1 MGPQLPSRGRGPPT
15 IAGTVPIMVH
25 ARAMQLALPKFQF
38 RFMAAMGNVIFPA
51 NFHPVGSQRA
61 GEGLVDRAL
70 ERRRWKTPGEGG
82 RWLVIGGSGGFG
94 SAARAVLGGT
104 LGAHTL
110 NVSFDGQ
117 PQPESR
123 NKIRKIGSP
132 GFHRNLGIE
141 RRLRGLDLRALSHNA
156 DAFAPETIQAAIA
169 AIKEELGG
177 PLDGVVWALAAPRA
191 TDPRTGK
198 AVTSALK
205 PLGAAVSIKSFSDRG
220 RDGADPAVA
229 EFEIQPGTPEEAV
242 ATQFVM
248 GGGIVE
254 TWTRALLDAGALA
267 KGARLLTISYRGN
280 PLNAGIY
287 RNGLIGLAKAD
298 LEFQTKALDG
308 LLSREI
314 EGRAL
319 AVEGPA
325 VVTEASGGIPGVP
338 FYMALLLDV
347 LGERFEDPLASMLR
361 MFTEKLPADGE
372 PVVDEEGLVRMDD
385 RELEEA
391 VQAEMRARFDSY
403 AVGSS
408 FDNALFDRFLR
419 DYAQTR
425 GFAMDEVDY
434 DAEFDT
440 DAICGA

>member
-1 MGPQLPSRGRGPPT
+1 
-15 IAGTVPIMVH
+15 MVN
-25 ARAMQLALPKFQF
+25 AWAMQLALPKFQF

-51 NFHPVGSQRA
+51 NFHPVGSQRS
-61 GEGLVDRAL
+61 GEELVDRAL
-70 ERRRWKTPGEGG
+70 EKRGWKTPGEGG
-82 RWLVIGGSGGFG
+82 RWLIIGGSGGFG

-110 NVSFDGQ
+110 NISFDGQ

-132 GFHRNLGIE
+132 GFHRNVGIE
-141 RRLRGLDLRALSHNA
+141 RRLRGLDLVALSHNA
-156 DAFAPETIQAAIA
+156 DAFDPATITAAIA
-169 AIKEELGG
+169 AITDELGG
-177 PLDGVVWALAAPRA
+177 PLDGIVWALAAPRA
-191 TDPRTGK
+191 TDPRTGA
-198 AVTSALK
+198 AVNSALK
-205 PLGAAVSIKSFSDRG
+205 PLGAPVSIKSFGDRG
-220 RDGADPAVA
+220 RDGKDPEVA

-248 GGGIVE
+248 GGAIVE
-254 TWTRALLDAGALA
+254 RWIRALLDAGALA
-267 KGARLLTISYRGN
+267 KGFRLLTISYRGN

-308 LLSREI
+308 LLSREL

-347 LGERFEDPLASMLR
+347 LGDRFEDPLASMLR
-361 MFTEKLPADGE
+361 MFCEKLPAGGE

-385 RELEEA
+385 RELEDA
-391 VQAEMRARFDSY
+391 IQAEMRSRFDGY
-403 AVGSS
+403 AVGDS
-408 FDNALFDRFLR
+408 FDGALFDRFLR

-425 GFAMDEVDY
+425 GFALDDVDY

-440 DAICGA
+440 DSICGV